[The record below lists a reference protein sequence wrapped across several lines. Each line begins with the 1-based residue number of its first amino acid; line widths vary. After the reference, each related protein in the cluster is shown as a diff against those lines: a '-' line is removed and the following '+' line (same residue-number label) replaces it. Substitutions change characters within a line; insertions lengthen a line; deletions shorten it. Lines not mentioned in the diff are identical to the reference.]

1 MRLTLKKTKE
11 REEQILK
18 WIDQGL
24 TINDM
29 AQRLEVR
36 PEAVRKFLK
45 VREWETKGMR
55 DYRLQQEAE
64 AKSDSQNAGQ

>member
-1 MRLTLKKTKE
+1 MRLTLKETRK
-11 REEQILK
+11 REDQIKK

-55 DYRLQQEAE
+55 DYRLAQEAE
-64 AKSDSQNAGQ
+64 NKSDSENAGQ

>member
-11 REEQILK
+11 REELVK
-18 WIDQGL
+18 GWIKEGK

-29 AQRLEVR
+29 AQLLGVR

-45 VREWETKGMR
+45 VREWETHGMR

-64 AKSDSQNAGQ
+64 SGKASKKTG

>member
-1 MRLTLKKTKE
+1 MRLTLKETKK
-11 REEQILK
+11 READVQK

-64 AKSDSQNAGQ
+64 DKSDSKKTG